1 MRRYLAP
8 LIAYLFIC
16 DAWAVSVNDFAGR
29 TVELDRPAQRI
40 VALAPHIVENVYS
53 AGAGDK
59 LVGVVSYSDYPP
71 AARSIPRIG
80 TYNAFSLEKLV
91 ALQPDLV
98 VMWGSGNGGSTLSRL
113 VNLGIPVYVSEL
125 RDLADIPESI
135 RRLGSL
141 AGTSEAAKPE
151 AARLEREL
159 QELQHTYGGGIPLKV
174 FYQIWHEPLQTVNGE
189 HLISQVL
196 QLCGGRNLFAEARSL
211 APRISVES
219 VLVGN
224 PDAIVSGGM
233 GEAKPE
239 WLDDWRRYPSL
250 SAVSSDALLYVNP
263 DLIQRPTARIL
274 TGARRLCRQFQTLRE
289 SQSEGKA
296 RP

>member
-1 MRRYLAP
+1 M
-8 LIAYLFIC
+8 
-16 DAWAVSVNDFAGR
+16 G
-29 TVELDRPAQRI
+29 LDRPAQRI

-113 VNLGIPVYVSEL
+113 VNLDIPVYVSEL

-135 RRLGSL
+135 RRLGIL
-141 AGTSEAAKPE
+141 AGTSEVAKPE

-159 QELQHTYGGGIPLKV
+159 QELQHTYGGGLPLKV

-233 GEAKPE
+233 GEAKPD

-274 TGARRLCRQFQTLRE
+274 TGARRLCRQLRALRE
-289 SQSEGKA
+289 SRSEGKA